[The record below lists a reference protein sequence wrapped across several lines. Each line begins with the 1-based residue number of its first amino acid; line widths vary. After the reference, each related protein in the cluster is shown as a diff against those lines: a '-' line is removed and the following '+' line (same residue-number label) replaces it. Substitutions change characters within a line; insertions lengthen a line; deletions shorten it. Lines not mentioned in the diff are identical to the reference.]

1 MNFPTNTT
9 AIPVIVSDRN
19 LLLPKIRRKTA
30 ASLFFL
36 PFSFQSL
43 IHACFYRYTTQATQ
57 EFPNVLPIQR
67 VMQTV
72 RESGRSTSD
81 KAY

>member
-9 AIPVIVSDRN
+9 TIPRHLVRPEYTSPTSDA
-19 LLLPKIRRKTA
+19 KTA

-36 PFSFQSL
+36 LFSFQSL
-43 IHACFYRYTTQATQ
+43 IHAFFYRYTTQATQ
-57 EFPNVLPIQR
+57 EFPNVLPTQR
-67 VMQTV
+67 AMLTP
-72 RESGRSTSD
+72 RESGRSTWD